1 MTPNEMAR
9 AILNNIAAARAAME
23 DGPMGYVLHTC
34 DFTQFVC
41 QQQAVLRLD
50 TPLSDDVAVLT
61 HASATVM
68 RRFWNTGADDV
79 YHPRLCISLR
89 REALVSYCDHQQLML
104 DTLIE
109 MGALPE
115 QESAA

>member
-1 MTPNEMAR
+1 VTPTEMAR
-9 AILNNIAAARAAME
+9 TILTSIETARAVME
-23 DGPMGYVLHTC
+23 DGPTGYVLHTC
-34 DFTQFVC
+34 DFTQFIC
-41 QQQAVLRLD
+41 RRGAVLRLD

-61 HASATVM
+61 HASATVT

-89 REALVSYCDHQQLML
+89 REALVSYCDRQQLLL

-109 MGALPE
+109 MGALPQ